1 MAIRF
6 IETQS
11 HLSNSLEIMLKTIV
25 LDMDGYLKEK
35 NIKLLLHIKQN
46 DPFYIIILVKQ
57 NKQKTYSYFNYLL
70 DHLFLSSKGKSII
83 MINNH

>member
-35 NIKLLLHIKQN
+35 NIKLLLNKQN
-46 DPFYIIILVKQ
+46 DLFYIIILIKQ